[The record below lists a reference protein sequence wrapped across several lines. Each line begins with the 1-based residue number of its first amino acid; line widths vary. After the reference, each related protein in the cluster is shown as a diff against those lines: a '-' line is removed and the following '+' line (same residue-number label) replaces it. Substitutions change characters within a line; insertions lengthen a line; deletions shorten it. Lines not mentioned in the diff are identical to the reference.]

1 MGALIGMNFPAAAKV
16 EQLPQV
22 LQTVVENG
30 FDALEL
36 NLGTFPLI
44 VGGQIQPDYLAY
56 FQEHF
61 SRFPLVYT
69 GHMMYD
75 LNFRTRH
82 NRERQLEILMAS
94 IDVCARLG
102 MRTLTVHY
110 EERSPREEEEALF
123 LESQQLAAHHAQQ
136 QGVTVCLENIEVE
149 RYEHALAMVKA
160 VDHPSYRMNLDLGH
174 LYLSTRYFG
183 GDFLTG
189 VRECAPYLGHLHV
202 NDNMG
207 RFEPM
212 RLEDFFVY
220 RNSSPTLR
228 IALGQGDLHLPPF
241 WGKVPLAEAFDIIAA
256 SGYQGIFLC
265 EYDNGRYVP
274 FHRQIQQ
281 RVRKE
286 VEAAMARCGRAKAL
300 EV

>member
-1 MGALIGMNFPAAAKV
+1 MGVIIGMNFPAAAKA

-22 LQTVVENG
+22 LQTVTEDG

-36 NLGTFPLI
+36 NFGTFPLI
-44 VGGQIQPDYLAY
+44 LGGEIQPDYLAY
-56 FQEHF
+56 FKEQF

-75 LNFRTRH
+75 LNFRTRE
-82 NRERQLEILMAS
+82 NRERQLKILTSS
-94 IDVCARLG
+94 IDICAELE
-102 MRTLTVHY
+102 MRTLTIHY
-110 EERSPREEEEALF
+110 EQRSPREEEEALF
-123 LESQQLAAHHAQQ
+123 LESQQMAAEHAANR
-136 QGVTVCLENIEVE
+136 GVVLCLENIEVE
-149 RYEHALAMVKA
+149 RYEHALATVKA
-160 VDHPSYRMNLDLGH
+160 VDHPYYRMNLDLGH

-183 GDFLTG
+183 GDFITG
-189 VRECAPYLGHLHV
+189 VKECAPYLGHLHV
-202 NDNMG
+202 NDNLG

-220 RNSSPTLR
+220 RHTSPTLR
-228 IALGQGDLHLPPF
+228 IALGQGDIHIPPF

-274 FHRQIQQ
+274 FNRKIQE
-281 RVRKE
+281 RVRRE
-286 VEAAMARCGRAKAL
+286 VNAAMTRCGRTM
-300 EV
+300 